1 MVEWASGA
9 SERTFNQSA
18 ANGREEHISI
28 DGYGSIKRQ
37 LWANGLFP

>member
-1 MVEWASGA
+1 ADLD
-9 SERTFNQSA
+9 QSA
-18 ANGREEHISI
+18 ANGREEHIST